1 MTGRTAYWEEMPY
14 PCACRGPQ
22 NGEPLCPCMMRQKR
36 TMEVDKLFPEP
47 EPVSSYPLDINWDK
61 DNTKQKCL
69 FVEFIKHN
77 PDKAGEPLWLSC
89 PCPKCTPRC

>member
-1 MTGRTAYWEEMPY
+1 MSVSRGKNEPSIEDLNKLDEEIRKM
-14 PCACRGPQ
+14 
-22 NGEPLCPCMMRQKR
+22 
-36 TMEVDKLFPEP
+36 FEP
-47 EPVSSYPLDINWDK
+47 EYNPDK
-61 DNTKQKCL
+61 DLGLDSHFHPDDIKWNQDQTRQKCL